1 MKIRKLLMIS
11 TTVAALTG
19 ASTVSADA
27 ASTYASIFGGA
38 SFLGQPHISGS
49 SFTHYSTRYYM
60 YSKQSVDTS
69 FKTGFVVGGNYGI
82 DWGNFRTELELAY
95 RESTSGKH
103 GVVKTSYELD
113 LRHYPTTSGTISFNP
128 YTTSKS
134 TRTVPTAIRL
144 SAYSLMANVWYD
156 FHNFEA
162 STGLTPYI
170 GGGIGMA
177 QVKIAGSIDNSRL
190 FEKNDQVFAWQVG
203 AGVSMPVWSGTSL
216 FLDYRYFSA
225 DSAHLYIEPG
235 YHGGDV
241 NADFDSHNVL
251 VGLRFAL

>member
-11 TTVAALTG
+11 TTVAALTA

-38 SFLGQPHISGS
+38 SFLQQPGLSGTS
-49 SFTHYSTRYYM
+49 HTHSTTYTFV
-60 YSKQSVDTS
+60 SHQSVDTS

-82 DWGNFRTELELAY
+82 DWGTFRTELELAY

-103 GVVKTSYELD
+103 GRVHTAYSYGYASAPHTLFPITS
-113 LRHYPTTSGTISFNP
+113 
-128 YTTSKS
+128 S
-134 TRTVPTAIRL
+134 TATVPTKIRL
-144 SAYSLMANVWYD
+144 SAFSLMANAWYD
-156 FHNFEA
+156 FHGME
-162 STGLTPYI
+162 STLGVTPYI
-170 GGGIGMA
+170 GGGFGMA
-177 QVKIAGSIDNSRL
+177 QVKIGGSINNTRL
-190 FEKNDQVFAWQVG
+190 YEKNDQVFAWQIG
-203 AGVSMPVWSGTSL
+203 AGFSMPVWSGTSL

-225 DSAHLYIEPG
+225 DSANLVIEPG